1 MRKLVVHELIRHT
14 LHNRPTSEIVSGTVR
29 LTYETFYERVLRLAD
44 RLGRMGVGKGTV
56 VGVMDVNSHRYLEL
70 HYALSL
76 LGAVIHT
83 LNFRLSAEDLL
94 YTIRHAEDEWLFV
107 WEGFADAA
115 NPLRGVVPQWVW
127 LTEGGEGPDPGT
139 PVYEE
144 LVQEGRVR
152 EPEGAHQIEETDPY
166 SIFYTTGT
174 TGRPKGLLYRHRDV
188 LLASLQILHHLA
200 VHETGARAHSG
211 DVFMPLIPFFHIHA
225 WGTAF
230 FVPYLG
236 AKLVLPGRSGPQE
249 QLEMIRKEGV
259 TWSNMVPT
267 QLQMLLAAA
276 QEEMPLPKKVL
287 TGGSPLPTGLA
298 QAARRRGIGYSLI
311 YGGSDQLSASISV
324 VPEGMDPASPEA
336 DQILA
341 TRTRPLP
348 MVEVDVRNRDGQ
360 PVPRDGR
367 TLGEVWVRSPWL
379 PAGYH
384 KDPDRSKESYIDG
397 WFRTGDIAV
406 GYPDGTLYVVDREK
420 DAVKS
425 GGEWIA
431 CGILESIISE
441 HPKVAAVAILAK
453 PDEQWGE
460 RPLAAVQAREPVT
473 EQELRTFLEDQ
484 VRAGRLAKFW
494 IPDTF
499 VFLSELPVTSAGKVH
514 KVALRNQLGLA

>member
-1 MRKLVVHELIRHT
+1 
-14 LHNRPTSEIVSGTVR
+14 
-29 LTYETFYERVLRLAD
+29 
-44 RLGRMGVGKGTV
+44 
-56 VGVMDVNSHRYLEL
+56 
-70 HYALSL
+70 
-76 LGAVIHT
+76 
-83 LNFRLSAEDLL
+83 
-94 YTIRHAEDEWLFV
+94 
-107 WEGFADAA
+107 
-115 NPLRGVVPQWVW
+115 
-127 LTEGGEGPDPGT
+127 
-139 PVYEE
+139 
-144 LVQEGRVR
+144 
-152 EPEGAHQIEETDPY
+152 
-166 SIFYTTGT
+166 
-174 TGRPKGLLYRHRDV
+174 
-188 LLASLQILHHLA
+188 
-200 VHETGARAHSG
+200 
-211 DVFMPLIPFFHIHA
+211 
-225 WGTAF
+225 
-230 FVPYLG
+230 
-236 AKLVLPGRSGPQE
+236 
-249 QLEMIRKEGV
+249 MIRREGV

-276 QEEMPLPKKVL
+276 QEGMKLPKKVL

-336 DQILA
+336 HQILA

-348 MVEVDVRNRDGQ
+348 MVEIDLRNREGQ
-360 PVPRDGR
+360 PVPRDGH

-431 CGILESIISE
+431 CGILEAIISE
-441 HPKVAAVAILAK
+441 HPKVAGVAILAK

-460 RPLAAVQAREPVT
+460 RPLAVVQAREPVT
-473 EQELRTFLEDQ
+473 EEELRIFLEGQ

-499 VFLSELPVTSAGKVH
+499 VFLPELPVTSAGKVH
-514 KVALRNQLGLA
+514 KVALRKQLGLA